1 MTKNYDALD
10 VPFTREQVQV
20 MLNWEPLESL
30 ERCYKSLERHGRL
43 MGEVQR
49 YRLLLIM
56 GVIEESIK
64 L

>member
-1 MTKNYDALD
+1 MTKNYDAPD
-10 VPFTREQVQV
+10 EPFTREQVQE
-20 MLNWEPLESL
+20 MLTWGPEESL
-30 ERCYKSLERHGRL
+30 ARCYKSLERHGRL